1 MQIRIK
7 PQLLTSSNGFDF
19 FNRAVSQVDA
29 VGVINTVRWSSMNRS
44 LQGDVI
50 VHWMEKHSLRVSF
63 TPVLTKSGKPSTKPA
78 VKNVVPT
85 HWKYKVWVIPAAVV
99 ALLKADGKKIV
110 QYKHHWSIEDV
121 SK

>member
-7 PQLLTSSNGFDF
+7 PQLLTSSNGFDS
-19 FNRAVSQVDA
+19 FNRAVSKVDA
-29 VGVINTVRWSSMNRS
+29 VNAINIEKWYNTDGTVPE
-44 LQGDVI
+44 DVI